1 MSLTGGS
8 CHYLGVLTATL
19 GGLLEQEAWP
29 YEPLPEGGGFRIAI
43 SAGAGR
49 WSCVAIVNP
58 PEDRLVIYG
67 VCPFVVPAER
77 RVPMAELITR
87 ANFGLPVG
95 NFELDLADGE
105 LRCRTSIDF
114 EDAAIDAKLV
124 RNLLYLNVAL
134 MARHLPV
141 IEAVLAGTAPLEAL
155 AQLRR
160 P

>member
-8 CHYLGVLTATL
+8 CQYSRVLTATL
-19 GGLLEQEAWP
+19 KGLLEQEAWP
-29 YEPLPEGGGFRIAI
+29 HEPLPEGGGFRIVI
-43 SAGAGR
+43 REGAGR
-49 WSCVAIVNP
+49 WPCVAIFNP

-77 RVPMAELITR
+77 RAPMAELITR

-114 EDAAIDAKLV
+114 EDAVVDAKLV

-141 IEAVLAGTAPLEAL
+141 IEAVLAGAAPIEAL